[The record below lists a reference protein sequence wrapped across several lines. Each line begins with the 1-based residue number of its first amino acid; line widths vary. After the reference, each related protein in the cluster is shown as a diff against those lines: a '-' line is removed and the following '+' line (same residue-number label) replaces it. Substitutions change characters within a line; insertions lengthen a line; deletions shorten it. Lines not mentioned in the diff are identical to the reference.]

1 MLFIEGVS
9 KSYQS
14 RRVLND
20 VSFTLNPG
28 ERVALMG
35 PSGSGKSTLL
45 NCISGLDSPDE
56 GNITFDGSELTTL
69 SVDERTLIRRSRLG
83 SIFQFFHLLPTMTAR
98 ENVALSLQLN
108 GYSATDQTT
117 LSEEMLEEVGV
128 LHRANAFP
136 REMSGGEM
144 QRVAIA
150 RALVIKP
157 KLLLADEPTGN
168 LDTKNGERVLSLI
181 ESLSNTHQVALILV
195 THQEETTRICDRT
208 LHIHDGILTETERH
222 TRS

>member
-1 MLFIEGVS
+1 MLD
-9 KSYQS
+9 
-14 RRVLND
+14 D

-56 GNITFDGSELTTL
+56 GTITFDGSELTTL
-69 SVDERTLIRRSRLG
+69 STDERTLIRRSRLG

-108 GYSATDQTT
+108 GYSATDQKT
-117 LSEEMLEEVGV
+117 LSEDMLEEVGV

-157 KLLLADEPTGN
+157 RLLLADEPTGN

-181 ESLSNTHQVALILV
+181 ESLSNTHQVGLILV
-195 THQEETTRICDRT
+195 THQEETTRICNRT
-208 LHIHDGILTETERH
+208 LQIHDGILTETEVH
-222 TRS
+222 TRT

>member
-9 KSYQS
+9 KSYLS

-20 VSFTLNPG
+20 VSFTISPG

-56 GNITFDGSELTTL
+56 GTITFDGSDLTTL
-69 SVDERTLIRRSRLG
+69 SIDERTLIRRSRLG

-108 GYSATDQTT
+108 GYSATDQKT
-117 LSEEMLEEVGV
+117 LSEEMLGEVGV
-128 LHRANAFP
+128 LHRADAFP

-168 LDTKNGERVLSLI
+168 LDTNNGERVLSLI
-181 ESLSNTHQVALILV
+181 ESLSNAHQVALILV
-195 THQEETTRICDRT
+195 THQEETTRICNRT
-208 LHIHDGILTETERH
+208 LHIHDGKLTESEEQ
-222 TRS
+222 TRT

>member
-150 RALVIKP
+150 RALVFKP

-222 TRS
+222 TRI